1 MGESIPCAPSPLS
14 RVDHRSVILPSKLTN
29 IDILIYLPRYRVMGC
44 KPYGVAI
51 APHRL
56 QAHLNKLHIKQ
67 STALA
72 SRALIRI
79 SVKKT
84 LPSMLEKPL
93 LDPRKEQ

>member
-1 MGESIPCAPSPLS
+1 
-14 RVDHRSVILPSKLTN
+14 
-29 IDILIYLPRYRVMGC
+29 
-44 KPYGVAI
+44 
-51 APHRL
+51 L